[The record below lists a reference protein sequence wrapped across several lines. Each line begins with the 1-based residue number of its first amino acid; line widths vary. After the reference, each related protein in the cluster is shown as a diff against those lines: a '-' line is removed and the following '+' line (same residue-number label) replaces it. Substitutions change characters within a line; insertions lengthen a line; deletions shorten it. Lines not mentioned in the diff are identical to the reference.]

1 MPPAADN
8 PLAAH
13 QDAVNTA
20 IAAVLERAGASGL
33 PLYRMMAYAL
43 GLADREGAPERSAP
57 PERVLGALALEAGGQ
72 GAIHAA
78 VAMELLAASVLVHQQ
93 MQTGAQGTPERPA
106 VWWVWGPAQA
116 INVGDALHALA
127 RLALLRPDGGTAG
140 AQATTMAAT
149 SALDA
154 AALTHAEGQFLELT
168 YQERVDVS
176 VDQFT
181 GMARKRR
188 GGLLG
193 GALAV
198 GAAAGDAV
206 AGRVD
211 ALRAF
216 GEALGVAAQ
225 MADDLSALWG
235 EPTEEGR
242 GRALSKS
249 KLYPVVEVL
258 ERADLA
264 TKRALGN
271 VYFQRVLEPA
281 HLDTLRE
288 VLERDGARERCT
300 SAVVEAREAALTAL
314 SAAGEPPARW
324 AEVAASLTPTPE
336 D

>member
-1 MPPAADN
+1 MPPAVDN

-13 QDAVNTA
+13 QDAVNAA
-20 IAAVLERAGASGL
+20 IAAALERAGASGL
-33 PLYRMMAYAL
+33 ALYRMMSYAL
-43 GLADREGAPERSAP
+43 GLADREGAPERAAP
-57 PERVLGALALEAGGQ
+57 PQRVLGALALESGGQ

-78 VAMELLAASVLVHQQ
+78 VAVELLAASVQVHQQ
-93 MQTGAQGTPERPA
+93 MQTGAQGTPDRPA

-116 INVGDALHALA
+116 INVGDALHALS
-127 RLALLRPDGGTAG
+127 RLALLRPDGGAPP
-140 AQATTMAAT
+140 AQATAIAAT
-149 SALDA
+149 HALDT
-154 AALTHAEGQFLELT
+154 AALIHAEGQFLELT
-168 YQERVDVS
+168 YQERVDVT
-176 VDQFT
+176 VAQFT
-181 GMARKRR
+181 DMARKRR

-198 GAAAGDAV
+198 GAAAGGAQ
-206 AGRVD
+206 AGRVE

-216 GEALGVAAQ
+216 GETLGVAAQ
-225 MADDLSALWG
+225 MADDLRALWG

-249 KLYPVVEVL
+249 KLFPVVEVL

-281 HLDTLRE
+281 HLDTLRGT
-288 VLERDGARERCT
+288 LERAGARERCV
-300 SAVVEAREAALTAL
+300 SAAIEAREAALAAL
-314 SAAGEPPARW
+314 GAAGEPPARW
-324 AEVAASLTPTPE
+324 AEVAASMTPIPE